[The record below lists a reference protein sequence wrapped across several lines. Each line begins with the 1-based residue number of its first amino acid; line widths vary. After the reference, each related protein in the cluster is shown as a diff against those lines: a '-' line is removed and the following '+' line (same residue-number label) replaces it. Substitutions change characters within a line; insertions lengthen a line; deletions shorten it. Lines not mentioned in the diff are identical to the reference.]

1 MRKGENE
8 EVLESYKRAGIKN
21 LTFIDAEER
30 FIDAVKG
37 MQDPEQKRK
46 AIGNMFGIIQQEACE
61 RLGIDPDKTYLAQGS
76 LYTDHIESGKGVGK
90 KAANIKSHHNVGCE
104 FIERMKAKGLLVEP
118 NRMIFKDEVRRA
130 AKEIGLPPEIY
141 ERQPYPG
148 PGLGIRIVGGKNE
161 NLGKEFYDT
170 NSKVSSIAD
179 AEMLEGYIVPV
190 RTVGVQG
197 DGRTYSFLTVL
208 RGERDWQRIRN
219 AAARI
224 PKEVRE
230 TNRVVYDLSKNT
242 GSYVDLI
249 SLVSTT
255 VDKETYSL
263 LQDVDNEGRGIIKKY
278 GFDTLEN
285 ISQTIFVLFG
295 ADPYLKGKRSVAL
308 RAVSTDDFMTVKPV
322 DIGEKTL
329 SWNCLDEI
337 HDTLLKKYDIGMF
350 VYDVT
355 DKPPATTCWE

>member
-8 EVLESYKRAGIKN
+8 EVLNAYKNAGIDV
-21 LTFIDAEER
+21 TFIDAEKR
-30 FIDAVKG
+30 FIDAVEG

-118 NRMIFKDEVRRA
+118 NRMIFKDEVRKA

-148 PGLGIRIVGGKNE
+148 PGLGIRIVGGKEEWVND
-161 NLGKEFYDT
+161 EFYKI
-170 NSKVSSIAD
+170 NERVRRIAGEEGFD
-179 AEMLEGYIVPV
+179 GYIVPIK
-190 RTVGVQG
+190 TVGVQG

-208 RGERDWQRIRN
+208 RGERDWQRIRK
-219 AAARI
+219 AAVRI
-224 PKEVRE
+224 PKEIRE
-230 TNRVVYDLSKNT
+230 TNRVVYDIVHEKIQCSDPA
-242 GSYVDLI
+242 SLI
-249 SLVSTT
+249 STT
-255 VDKETYSL
+255 VDKNTYRL
-263 LQDVDNEGRGIIKKY
+263 LQDADYEGREIIKKH
-278 GFDTLEN
+278 GFDRLDN

-295 ADPYLKGKRSVAL
+295 ADPYNTGKRSVAL

-329 SWNCLDEI
+329 SWKCLDDI
-337 HDTLLKKYDIGMF
+337 SSNLLKKYDIGMF

-355 DKPPATTCWE
+355 DKPPSTTCWE